1 MAKYLDLTGLKY
13 FITKRIGKTDISK
26 IGDGTCTGAISALNQ
41 SLFNNGT
48 VSFYVIAGK
57 QGGWMTFST
66 LPFLRADLYNIT
78 LISQNLLGTSSTATF
93 SNSRFEIRKTKYGIN
108 IISNDKDV
116 NSWFKAGSIYEFKCS
131 FTKI

>member
-1 MAKYLDLTGLKY
+1 MYSQSLGN
-13 FITKRIGKTDISK
+13 
-26 IGDGTCTGAISALNQ
+26 LNQ
-41 SLFNNGT
+41 NLFNNDT

-57 QGGWMTFST
+57 QDGWTIFST

-78 LISQNLLGTSSTATF
+78 LISQNILGPPTVATF
-93 SNSRFEIRKTKYGIN
+93 SNRRFTINKTKYGIN

-116 NSWFKAGSIYEFKCS
+116 NSWFKAGCIYEFKCS